1 MVVAQGHKATIGAV
15 SGSSLASKPTGEGS
29 VVASPGAGC
38 PGITAG
44 GGWVCTYLHIHVQC
58 VCVHMWVHV
67 YSSWDIPHQGRDHP
81 VRQDPTGCPVRDPPG
96 HRRGD
101 PGLGTH
107 TLLGHSLGTALAPAP
122 SGSLVQQHPP
132 CQFWAASRC
141 PKTFPPS
148 QGLMSPSR

>member
-107 TLLGHSLGTALAPAP
+107 TLLGHSLGTALAQPWHQPPAGPWFSNTHPANSGQHHAAPRP
-122 SGSLVQQHPP
+122 SPHLRG
-132 CQFWAASRC
+132 
-141 PKTFPPS
+141 
-148 QGLMSPSR
+148 